1 MIMYSTI
8 KRIYK
13 KSYNPQTKE
22 YNLLILYKAVEKKWI
37 TDEQKNKIIEE
48 VG

>member
-1 MIMYSTI
+1 MYSTI

-13 KSYNPQTKE
+13 KSYNLQSKE
-22 YNLLILYKAVEKKWI
+22 YNVLILDKAVEKGWI
-37 TDEQKNKIIEE
+37 TIGQKNKIIEE

>member
-1 MIMYSTI
+1 MYATI

-13 KSYNPQTKE
+13 KSYNADTGE

-37 TDEQKNKIIEE
+37 TEEQKNKIIEE

>member
-1 MIMYSTI
+1 MYSTI

-13 KSYNPQTKE
+13 KSYNEKTKK
-22 YNLLILYKAVEKKWI
+22 YNVLILDKAVEKGWI

>member
-13 KSYNPQTKE
+13 KSYNPQLKE
-22 YNLLILYKAVEKKWI
+22 YNVLILDKAVEKGWI
-37 TDEQKNKIIEE
+37 TTEQREQIIKE